1 MLKRRRNTLL
11 GVILVCSV
19 VTFIFSGCGLL
30 PKEDDTLAPPL
41 IEPKKQEYELYEVKR
56 GDIVSS
62 LKGNGYFVASDEKSV
77 FTKENGR
84 RIESIKVKYGDH
96 VEKGQVLVELDS
108 GDLNNS
114 IKIQQQVF
122 RKAKVNLERS
132 KKDGDS
138 YNIELA
144 DADYIIEKTKLES
157 LQNELSKLKLVSPIS
172 GTITEVQNF
181 KEGDIVEP
189 YKAIVTVADANSL
202 KVTYTTS
209 EASKIKNGMKV
220 DLSFNGQKYEGK
232 VIQLATGDKDAGNK
246 VLIDMESFP
255 KGAKAGD
262 IMDLSITLE
271 SKSNTIVVPKRAVKS
286 FKGTNTVEVMDGNKK
301 ILLNV
306 NIGIEAV
313 GEVEI
318 VSGLKEGQKVILN

>member
-1 MLKRRRNTLL
+1 VGQTMLKRRRNTLL
-11 GVILVCSV
+11 GVILVCSA

-144 DADYIIEKTKLES
+144 DADYIIEKTRLES
-157 LQNELSKLKLVSPIS
+157 LQNELSKLKLVLP
-172 GTITEVQNF
+172 
-181 KEGDIVEP
+181 
-189 YKAIVTVADANSL
+189 
-202 KVTYTTS
+202 
-209 EASKIKNGMKV
+209 
-220 DLSFNGQKYEGK
+220 
-232 VIQLATGDKDAGNK
+232 
-246 VLIDMESFP
+246 
-255 KGAKAGD
+255 
-262 IMDLSITLE
+262 
-271 SKSNTIVVPKRAVKS
+271 VK
-286 FKGTNTVEVMDGNKK
+286 
-301 ILLNV
+301 
-306 NIGIEAV
+306 
-313 GEVEI
+313 
-318 VSGLKEGQKVILN
+318 